1 MMIWAEKPLG
11 DPGWIRENTN
21 FVRQEPVA
29 GTGHFVQI
37 EQPEMTN
44 ALLRA
49 FLDDVSNDPR
59 ATPKGGG

>member
-11 DPGWIRENTN
+11 DPGWVRDNTM

-29 GTGHFVQI
+29 EAGHFVQM
-37 EQPEMTN
+37 EQPAVTN

-49 FLDDVSNDPR
+49 FLDDVARDPR
-59 ATPKGGG
+59 VNRS